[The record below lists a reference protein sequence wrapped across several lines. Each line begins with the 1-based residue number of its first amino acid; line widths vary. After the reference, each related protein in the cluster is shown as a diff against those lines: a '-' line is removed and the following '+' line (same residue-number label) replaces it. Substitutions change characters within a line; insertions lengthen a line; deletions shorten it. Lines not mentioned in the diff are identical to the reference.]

1 MKKQTVLKVLAL
13 FLFVIGFGIRAMAQ
27 GKDPIEGLWYNA
39 EKTAK
44 INIFKATDG
53 KYWGE
58 IVWLKEPTLNGKPK
72 TDVNNSNAAKKT
84 RPLLKLQILRH
95 FEKTG
100 AKTYDNGEIYD
111 PKNGKTY
118 DCKITHNGNTLSVRG
133 YVGISMI
140 GRTTTWERAQ

>member
-1 MKKQTVLKVLAL
+1 M
-13 FLFVIGFGIRAMAQ
+13 
-27 GKDPIEGLWYNA
+27 
-39 EKTAK
+39 
-44 INIFKATDG
+44 
-53 KYWGE
+53 
-58 IVWLKEPTLNGKPK
+58 LNGKPK
-72 TDVNNSNAAKKT
+72 TYVNNSNAAKKT

-118 DCKITHNGNTLSVRG
+118 DCKITHNGKTLSVRG

>member
-1 MKKQTVLKVLAL
+1 MLLLVAGLGMQ
-13 FLFVIGFGIRAMAQ
+13 AMAQ
-27 GKDPIEGLWYNA
+27 AKDPIEGLWYNA

-53 KYWGE
+53 KFWGE
-58 IVWLKEPTLNGKPK
+58 IVWLKEPNVNGKPR
-72 TDVNNSNAAKKT
+72 TDVNNTTAAKRT
-84 RPLLKLQILRH
+84 RPIMKLQILRH
-95 FEKTG
+95 FEKDG

-118 DCKITHNGNTLSVRG
+118 DCKITHKGTSLSVRG

-140 GRTTTWERAQ
+140 GRTTTWQRAE